1 MKPVKKSAFAQRSV
15 VSTPRPVT
23 NKYAIW
29 FGRVVWLGIIAN
41 FMFVIPT
48 LLWPHRVLAFLNL
61 DPTNTPI
68 WVRCAIYLLGQLSL
82 FYIPAAINPYHY
94 RANAYLAIFS
104 RLAGTIFFWAAFLFF
119 GFSRNYI
126 MPFGIVDL
134 AFAIPEAILL
144 YLAFKTGEDSAR

>member
-1 MKPVKKSAFAQRSV
+1 MKIE
-15 VSTPRPVT
+15 RPT

-41 FMFVIPT
+41 FMFILPT
-48 LLWPHRVLAFLNL
+48 MLVPHRVLAFLNL

-68 WVRCAIYLLGQLSL
+68 WVRCSVFLLGQLTL
-82 FYIPAAINPYHY
+82 FYIPAAMNPYHY

-104 RLAGTIFFWAAFLFF
+104 RLAGTIFFWSAYLFF
-119 GFSRNYI
+119 GFPRAYI

-144 YLAFKTGEDSAR
+144 YLAFKTEKWA

>member
-1 MKPVKKSAFAQRSV
+1 MNIP
-15 VSTPRPVT
+15 PVT

-29 FGRVVWLGIIAN
+29 FGRVVWLGVIAN

-48 LLWPHRVLAFLNL
+48 LVLPQRVLAFLNL

-68 WVRCAIYLLGQLSL
+68 WVQAAVYLLAQLSL

-104 RLAGTIFFWAAFLFF
+104 RLAGAAFFWAAYLFF
-119 GFSRNYI
+119 NYPRAYI

-134 AFAIPEAILL
+134 VFAVPEAILL
-144 YLAFKTGEDSAR
+144 YLAFSTEKQN

>member
-1 MKPVKKSAFAQRSV
+1 MKIQPAKNR
-15 VSTPRPVT
+15 
-23 NKYAIW
+23 YAVW

-41 FMFVIPT
+41 FMFIIPT
-48 LLWPHRVLAFLNL
+48 LIVPHRVLAFLNL

-68 WVRCAIYLLGQLSL
+68 WVQCAVYLLGQLSL

-104 RLAGTIFFWAAFLFF
+104 RLAGTVFFWSAYLFF
-119 GFSRNYI
+119 GYSWHYI

-134 AFAIPEAILL
+134 VFAIPEAILL
-144 YLAFKTGEDSAR
+144 YLAFRTEKWE